1 MNAIG
6 QYIQNKRIENA
17 LSINDISKELK
28 IRKQYII
35 AIENDDVGYFDSKT
49 YYYGYLKQYLKL
61 LKISDIEISTEE
73 VEKELSL
80 SIDIPKIDKTNPN
93 FTYIIISI
101 ICIIIFYYICNSFI
115 SASP

>member
-6 QYIQNKRIENA
+6 QYIQSKRIENS

-28 IRKQYII
+28 VRKQYII
-35 AIENDDVGYFDSKT
+35 AIENDDVGYFDSKI

-61 LKISDIEISTEE
+61 LKISDIKFNTKEA
-73 VEKELSL
+73 EKELSL

-93 FTYIIISI
+93 STYIIISI
-101 ICIIIFYYICNSFI
+101 ICIIILYYICSSFI
-115 SASP
+115 STPP